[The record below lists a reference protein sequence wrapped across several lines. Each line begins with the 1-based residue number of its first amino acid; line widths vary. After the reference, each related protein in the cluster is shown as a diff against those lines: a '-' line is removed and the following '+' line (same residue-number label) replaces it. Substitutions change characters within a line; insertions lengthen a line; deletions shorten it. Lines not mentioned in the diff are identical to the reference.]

1 MSAGLQSPDSE
12 LSSAEDSARA
22 GCYALIG
29 RLFYD
34 APDSDLL
41 AVICNASPEA
51 VSLGAPGKF
60 ASAWGALQS
69 ACSNADVDALKREYD
84 SLFIGV
90 GKAAIT
96 LYTSRFAPDAAA
108 DKHLVRLREHLDQ
121 LGLARRNSVFE
132 VEDHISGLC
141 DVMRHLIE
149 GNQALEDQRQ
159 FFDVFVKSGA
169 IPLCDAVEQ
178 AEAAAFYKQVAA
190 FAKAF
195 FELET
200 QAFEMGE

>member
-12 LSSAEDSARA
+12 LSIAEDSARA

-41 AVICNASPEA
+41 AVIRNASPAAEA
-51 VSLGAPGKF
+51 SVAEGGF

-121 LGLARRNSVFE
+121 LGLARRSSVFE

-159 FFDVFVKSGA
+159 FFDIFVKAGA

-178 AEAAAFYKQVAA
+178 AEPAVFYKQVAA

-195 FELET
+195 FELEAL
-200 QAFEMGE
+200 AFEMGE

>member
-12 LSSAEDSARA
+12 LSVAEDHARA

-34 APDSDLL
+34 APDPDLL
-41 AVICNASPEA
+41 AVICDASPA
-51 VSLGAPGKF
+51 AGASGAEGGF
-60 ASAWGALQS
+60 ALAWGALQS
-69 ACSNADVDALKREYD
+69 VCRNAGVDALRREYD

-96 LYTSRFAPDAAA
+96 LYTSRFVSDAAA
-108 DKHLVRLREHLDQ
+108 DKHLVRLREHLDA
-121 LGLARRNSVFE
+121 LGLARRSSVFE

-149 GNQALEDQRQ
+149 DNQALEDQRQ
-159 FFDVFVKSGA
+159 FFDNFGKAGA
-169 IPLCDAVEQ
+169 VPLCDAVEQ
-178 AEAAAFYKQVAA
+178 AEPAVFYKHVAA

-200 QAFEMGE
+200 LAFEMEE

>member
-1 MSAGLQSPDSE
+1 MSARLQSPDSDQ
-12 LSSAEDSARA
+12 SIAEDSARA

-41 AVICNASPEA
+41 AVICNASPAAEA
-51 VSLGAPGKF
+51 SGAAGKF
-60 ASAWGALQS
+60 APAWGALQS
-69 ACSNADVDALKREYD
+69 VCCNADVDALRREYD

-96 LYTSRFAPDAAA
+96 LYTSRYVTDAAA
-108 DKHLVRLREHLDQ
+108 DKHLVRLREHLDV
-121 LGLARRNSVFE
+121 LGLARRSSVFE

-159 FFDVFVKSGA
+159 FFDIFVKAGA
-169 IPLCDAVEQ
+169 IPLCDAVEN
-178 AEAAAFYKQVAA
+178 AEPAVFYKHVAA
-190 FAKAF
+190 LARAF
-195 FELET
+195 FELEKL
-200 QAFEMGE
+200 AFEMEE

>member
-12 LSSAEDSARA
+12 RSIAEDSARA

-41 AVICNASPEA
+41 AVIRNAGPAA
-51 VSLGAPGKF
+51 VSSGAPGIF
-60 ASAWGALQS
+60 ASAWYALQS
-69 ACSNADVDALKREYD
+69 ACANADVDMLRREYD

-96 LYTSRFAPDAAA
+96 LYTSRYVPDAAA
-108 DKHLVRLREHLDQ
+108 DKHLVRLREHLDVM
-121 LGLARRNSVFE
+121 GLARRNSVFE

-159 FFDVFVKSGA
+159 FFDIFVKAGA

-178 AEAAAFYKQVAA
+178 AEPAVFYKQVAA

-195 FELET
+195 FELEAL
-200 QAFEMGE
+200 AFEMGE